1 MHTDQNRSKLDAKF
15 HALSDTTRRALV
27 ERLSLGPSSV
37 KELAEPVA
45 VSLPSVLKHLAI
57 LEAGGL
63 VHSEKLGRV
72 RTFRIAPDAFADVER
87 WVAQRKQT
95 WNIKFDRLDQ
105 LLKEGDQS

>member
-1 MHTDQNRSKLDAKF
+1 VHSLDAKF

-37 KELAEPVA
+37 KELAQPAA

-95 WNIKFDRLDQ
+95 WNTKFDRLDE
-105 LLKEGDQS
+105 LLREVDES

>member
-1 MHTDQNRSKLDAKF
+1 MHAQHERNNLDAKF

-27 ERLSLGPSSV
+27 ERLSHGPSSV
-37 KELAEPVA
+37 KELAQPAA

-63 VHSEKLGRV
+63 VHSEKVGRV

-87 WVAQRKQT
+87 WVAERKQS
-95 WNIKFDRLDQ
+95 WNTKFDRLDQ
-105 LLKEGDQS
+105 LLAEGEPS